1 MKKLFVVGLGP
12 GNAENMSPKAKQAI
26 AQSSVVVGYKAYVDL
41 ILDLTAGKTVIS
53 TGMMKE
59 IERCKIALENAA
71 AGNTTSLVCS
81 GDAGVFGMASP
92 VLELAGQFGDVEI
105 EIAAGITAAMSGS
118 AVLGSPLAHDFA
130 VISLSDALTPCDVIE
145 NRLRLCARAGLCLA
159 LYNPQSKKRADALKK
174 ACEVLLSE
182 MSGETVCGYVRNI
195 GREGEERRICTL
207 SALKNAELD
216 MFCTVFIGNEATKT
230 VFAGGTEYMVT
241 PRGYE
246 KKYAM
251 Q

>member
-1 MKKLFVVGLGP
+1 M
-12 GNAENMSPKAKQAI
+12 
-26 AQSSVVVGYKAYVDL
+26 
-41 ILDLTAGKTVIS
+41 
-53 TGMMKE
+53 
-59 IERCKIALENAA
+59 
-71 AGNTTSLVCS
+71 
-81 GDAGVFGMASP
+81 
-92 VLELAGQFGDVEI
+92 
-105 EIAAGITAAMSGS
+105 
-118 AVLGSPLAHDFA
+118 
-130 VISLSDALTPCDVIE
+130 
-145 NRLRLCARAGLCLA
+145 
-159 LYNPQSKKRADALKK
+159 
-174 ACEVLLSE
+174 LLSE
-182 MSGETVCGYVRNI
+182 VSGETVCGYVRNI